1 MSLSPGLANIF
12 TTIGRANGP
21 RKCDLRARTRDK
33 RQVGAQGPGL
43 VAVDSWVTNF
53 GLLRRRRG
61 GRLTREGQG
70 QLSRRGP
77 PATPQAKTHGGQNTP
92 PPKSITAS
100 RTALTAP
107 RHSGK
112 RTATNSGPL
121 PKSPRSRHKS
131 YSCKGLVLQ
140 HEVVKTDYFGLAEH
154 EQLFIAFF
162 GRTVTRWS
170 STFDSPHGQNSSVGS
185 K

>member
-1 MSLSPGLANIF
+1 MIFVLGLV
-12 TTIGRANGP
+12 TNG
-21 RKCDLRARTRDK
+21 K
-33 RQVGAQGPGL
+33 VGAQGPGL

-77 PATPQAKTHGGQNTP
+77 PATSQAKTHGGQNTP
-92 PPKSITAS
+92 PPESITAN

-112 RTATNSGPL
+112 RTATKGGPP

-131 YSCKGLVLQ
+131 YSCKGLVL
-140 HEVVKTDYFGLAEH
+140 HESMKTGCFGLQITKDH
-154 EQLFIAFF
+154 SSLFWDGLLHVGVVPSTHHTDRTPVWDLNE
-162 GRTVTRWS
+162 GRKSMGTNDGPMV
-170 STFDSPHGQNSSVGS
+170 HGL
-185 K
+185 

>member
-131 YSCKGLVLQ
+131 YSCKGLALQ

-154 EQLFIAFF
+154 E
-162 GRTVTRWS
+162 
-170 STFDSPHGQNSSVGS
+170 
-185 K
+185 